1 MTEQDLITGLKEG
14 NSLAFKELVANYQ
27 LPVINTCL
35 GIVQNRHDAE
45 DLTQDVFVEIFRSV
59 ANFRADS
66 KLSTWIYRIA
76 VNKSLNFVRKQK
88 GRRWIS
94 SLEDFLKVKPEPE
107 TSGFASS
114 DVERSETGREIH
126 QALSSLPENQRIAF
140 TLNKYDEL
148 SYKEIAEVMNLSVPS
163 VESLIHR
170 AKQGLQKKLW
180 ASYKKE
186 RF

>member
-1 MTEQDLITGLKEG
+1 LTEQDLITGLKEG
-14 NSLAFKELVANYQ
+14 NTLAFKELVANYQ

-59 ANFRADS
+59 ASFRADS

-88 GRRWIS
+88 KRRWIS
-94 SLEDFLKVKPEPE
+94 SLEDFLKVKTEPE
-107 TSGFASS
+107 TSGYGISEL
-114 DVERSETGREIH
+114 ERSETGREIH
-126 QALSSLPENQRIAF
+126 QALASLPENQRIAF

-180 ASYKKE
+180 ASYKKVSI
-186 RF
+186 